1 MIRRPPRSTLFPYTT
16 LFRSALDLVEAAG
29 VPDHDHVA
37 RLLGRGLRVHA
48 ALHRQAVALAR
59 VALGAGGEPALP
71 GVWPAPRERPD
82 VVAGGGGVAAPA
94 ARGAPRRAGRL
105 RVRGGRGCV
114 VPYDPL

>member
-48 ALHRQAVALAR
+48 ALHREAVALAR
-59 VALGAGGEPALP
+59 VALGAGGDPVLP
-71 GVWPAPRERPD
+71 GVGPAARDRLD
-82 VVAGGGGVAAPA
+82 AGGGEGGWGGRGGAGVAAVN
-94 ARGAPRRAGRL
+94 GIF
-105 RVRGGRGCV
+105 V
-114 VPYDPL
+114 